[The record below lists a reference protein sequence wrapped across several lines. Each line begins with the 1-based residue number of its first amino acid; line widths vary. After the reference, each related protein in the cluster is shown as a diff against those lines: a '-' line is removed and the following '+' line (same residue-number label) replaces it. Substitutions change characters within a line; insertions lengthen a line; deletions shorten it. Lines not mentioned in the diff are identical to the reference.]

1 MIGNQ
6 GQSPVELE
14 ALPSVSL
21 TLAQLDG
28 TEVSTF
34 SITGPVLPD
43 AGASPNQLKSA
54 LLYLD

>member
-1 MIGNQ
+1 
-6 GQSPVELE
+6 VELE

-21 TLAQLDG
+21 TLAQMDG

-43 AGASPNQLKSA
+43 AGGYPTNSDSTPL
-54 LLYLD
+54 

>member
-1 MIGNQ
+1 MIGNN

-21 TLAQLDG
+21 TLAQMDG

-43 AGASPNQLKSA
+43 AGGYLTNSDTT
-54 LLYLD
+54 LL